1 MYYQPTLLESRRPV
15 ASGGAVGGGA
25 LSFVIHTSVIV
36 AAVYATLATTRAAVE
51 RHLVVNVPLLHEDAP
66 PPPPEVPR
74 LATPPVGF
82 STLQI
87 PTTTLTE
94 IPPPSSAP
102 FDATSFSGIG
112 VESGRSWGQGADTMA
127 HRVARANAVYAVE
140 VVEEL
145 PVRLGGDTP
154 KYPELL
160 RNAGIAG
167 EVMLEFVIDTAGRVE
182 MGSARVVSST
192 HQLFNAPALAVLG
205 SWRFRPARIGGMPVR
220 ARVHFPL
227 HFRR

>member
-25 LSFVIHTSVIV
+25 VSFVIHTAVIV

-51 RHLVVNVPLLHEDAP
+51 RHFVVDVPLLHEDAP
-66 PPPPEVPR
+66 PPPPTAPT
-74 LATPPVGF
+74 LGMPPVGF

-87 PTTTLTE
+87 PTNILTE
-94 IPPPSSAP
+94 IPPPSRAP

-112 VESGRSWGQGADTMA
+112 VASATPWGHRADTMT
-127 HRVARANAVYAVE
+127 HHVGRADAVYAVE

-160 RNAGIAG
+160 RSAGITG

-182 MGSARVVSST
+182 QGSARIVSST
-192 HQLFNAPALAVLG
+192 HRLFDAPALAVLA
-205 SWRFRPARIGGMPVR
+205 SWRFRPARIGGLPVR

-227 HFRR
+227 YFTR